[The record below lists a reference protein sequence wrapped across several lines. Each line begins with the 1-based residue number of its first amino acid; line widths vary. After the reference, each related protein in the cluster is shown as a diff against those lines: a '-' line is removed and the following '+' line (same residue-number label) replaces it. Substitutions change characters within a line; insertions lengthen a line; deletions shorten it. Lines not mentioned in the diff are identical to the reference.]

1 MTPSTPPPRSWANY
15 ATDILPFV
23 FMMSF
28 GMGFVFV
35 PLTLTAVHGVAP
47 EDSGIGSGVL
57 NTMQQV
63 GGALGLATLST
74 VFAQVAT
81 SRGDELAAAGEAAM
95 QKAVEAGAPLPSD
108 KEISILQEI
117 ARWQVFT
124 DAATTSFVVGAGLM
138 LLGSIIVWVFLDVKH
153 EELATDGAD
162 APIHVG

>member
-1 MTPSTPPPRSWANY
+1 
-15 ATDILPFV
+15 
-23 FMMSF
+23 MMSF

-35 PLTLTAVHGVAP
+35 PLTLTAVHGVAA

-81 SRGDELAAAGEAAM
+81 NSGNELAKQSEAAM
-95 QKAVEAGAPLPSD
+95 TKAAESGTPIPSD
-108 KEISILQEI
+108 KEIAMMQQI
-117 ARWQVFT
+117 AEMQVFT
-124 DAATTSFVVGAGLM
+124 HGATAAFVVGAALM

-153 EELATDGAD
+153 EELAEDGPGGAV
-162 APIHVG
+162 HVG